1 MEVFVISLL
10 NGLVYGMLLFMLA
23 SGLTLIFSMMGV
35 LNFAHASIY
44 MLGAYFAYQISEWI
58 GFFPALIVA
67 PLLCGLIGAAIEV
80 WGLRRVHH
88 NGHIAELLFTFGLV
102 FIIGRAVQMTWGMLP
117 MAYRVP
123 PLLDFPLFT
132 LYGANFPAYRGF
144 MLLVSALML
153 LGTWLLL
160 KKTRVGL
167 IIQAS
172 LTHPGMVGALGH
184 NVPVVFTTVF
194 AGGCLLAGLAGVI
207 GGNYQ
212 TTEPGMADAMGP
224 IVFVV
229 VVFGGLGS
237 LAGCF
242 IASIIMGM
250 IQTFAVVIDWSFA
263 DLVRPLGIAISGDTL
278 LTEVLTVPVARI
290 GALLPLVMMVAILA
304 VRPRGLMGT
313 RDT

>member
-1 MEVFVISLL
+1 METLVVSGL

-44 MLGAYFAYQISEWI
+44 MIGAYLAFQISRWI

-67 PLLCGLIGAAIEV
+67 PLLCGLLGAAIEV

-102 FIIGRAVQMTWGMLP
+102 FIIQRAVQMTWGMLP
-117 MAYRVP
+117 MPYRVP
-123 PLLDFPLFT
+123 PVLDFPLFT
-132 LYGANFPAYRGF
+132 IYGANFPAYRGF
-144 MLLVSALML
+144 MLFVSAGML

-160 KKTRVGL
+160 KKTRIGL
-167 IIQAS
+167 IIQAA
-172 LTHPGMVGALGH
+172 LTHPSMVGALGH
-184 NVPVVFTTVF
+184 NVPLVFTIVF

-250 IQTFAVVIDWSFA
+250 IMTFAVVIDYSVA
-263 DLVRPLGIAISGDTL
+263 DLLRPLGLVLSGDTL

-290 GALLPLVMMVAILA
+290 GALLPFVMMVTILFF
-304 VRPRGLMGT
+304 RPRGLLGT